1 VTRAPRANGR
11 LHGPSE
17 TIDLLARAGVE
28 TVADVLAR
36 AAVVRDLASRSNH
49 VLEAGGRRFAVKREK
64 RRGPSREARGL
75 RAAAAAGVPVPRL
88 AFEGRDRRLG
98 AVVGTEHLGD
108 ARPLDDLLAAG
119 ALDERARRAA
129 LRSLARA
136 AAALHGA
143 RLHHR
148 DLYLNH
154 AFADPAE
161 ASPAVVLIDLERVGR
176 HFGLLGRRVVKDLA
190 AIEASMPRAVPA
202 SDRARLLVHYLRA
215 RGLPVRALA
224 RPLARR
230 VARKAA
236 RIRAHVP
243 RTPVGEAARPA
254 QAVRP

>member
-1 VTRAPRANGR
+1 VTPPRSSSGR
-11 LHGPSE
+11 LEGPPE

-36 AAVVRDLASRSNH
+36 AVLVRDLPARSNH
-49 VLEAGGRRFAVKREK
+49 VLEAGGRRFVVKREK
-64 RRGPSREARGL
+64 RRRLSHEARGL

-88 AFEGRDRRLG
+88 AFEGRDGALG
-98 AVVGTEHLGD
+98 ALAGTDDLGP
-108 ARPLDDLLAAG
+108 ARPLDDVLASG
-119 ALDERARRAA
+119 ALDPRARRAA

-143 RLHHR
+143 GLHHR

-154 AFADPAE
+154 AFVDPAE
-161 ASPAVVLIDLERVGR
+161 PEPPVVLIDLERVGR
-176 HFGLLGRRVVKDLA
+176 HRGLLGRRVVKDLA
-190 AIEASMPRAVPA
+190 AIESSTPDAVPR

-215 RGLPVRALA
+215 RGLPVRALV

-236 RIRAHVP
+236 RIRAHAP

-254 QAVRP
+254 GTAR